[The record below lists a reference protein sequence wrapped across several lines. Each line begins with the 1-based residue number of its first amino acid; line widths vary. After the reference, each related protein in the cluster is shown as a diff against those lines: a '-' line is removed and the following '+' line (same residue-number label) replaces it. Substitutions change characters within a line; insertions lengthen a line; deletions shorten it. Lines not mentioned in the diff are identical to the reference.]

1 MIDTTI
7 SSVQFCS
14 VVLESPIPQVV
25 FILASNN
32 NEPELSFTRRVSS
45 RLRDQGVEL
54 RPIDP
59 QCSALRD
66 RTEQVQSLS
75 AR

>member
-1 MIDTTI
+1 M
-7 SSVQFCS
+7 
-14 VVLESPIPQVV
+14 
-25 FILASNN
+25 ASNV
-32 NEPELSFTRRVSS
+32 NEPEPIFTRRVSS

>member
-1 MIDTTI
+1 MVDTII
-7 SSVQFCS
+7 SSVQFCTA
-14 VVLESPIPQVV
+14 VLESPIPLLV
-25 FILASNN
+25 FIMASNN
-32 NEPELSFTRRVSS
+32 NEPEPSFIRRVSS